1 MKARRISILF
11 FLSLVPTIASAGDT
25 KSPST
30 STPRISKE
38 TRMQIVRAFN
48 AELVYIRAPFPMG
61 KAGLKLKDGVLSPS
75 REELQQLIAMWGP
88 AAKPGDQARISDI
101 IIKNNF
107 IHFEI
112 NGGPIKKQKWYQ
124 RIQVQ
129 GAGGGTAP
137 LAPSDSSA
145 NARGSFVDLYFDH
158 YVPDLTGP
166 QLKELLRPVFD
177 FDAKSAVEAYL
188 ETVPPKVKDAIK
200 NHQVLVGMNREMV
213 IYSKGRPPKKVR
225 EKNGETEYE
234 DWIYGEPPHDVDFVR
249 MIGDRVV
256 RVETMKVN
264 GEKLVRTEKEVD
276 LEPEPSVAKQE
287 PPGPRPPDAPSLKR
301 PGEEL
306 PGTPDT
312 VTVPTNGKIPPPIAP
327 APPPGKDHNP
337 VSN

>member
-1 MKARRISILF
+1 
-11 FLSLVPTIASAGDT
+11 
-25 KSPST
+25 
-30 STPRISKE
+30 
-38 TRMQIVRAFN
+38 MQIVRAFN

-61 KAGLKLKDGVLSPS
+61 KVGLKLKNGVLSPS
-75 REELQQLIAMWGP
+75 REQLQQLISMWGP

-101 IIKNNF
+101 AIKDNY

-112 NGGPIKKQKWYQ
+112 NGGPVRKQKWYQ

-145 NARGSFVDLYFDH
+145 NAH
-158 YVPDLTGP
+158 
-166 QLKELLRPVFD
+166 LLRPVFD
-177 FDAKSAVEAYL
+177 FDAKSVVEAYL

-234 DWIYGEPPHDVDFVR
+234 DWIYGEPPHDVDFIR
-249 MIGDRVV
+249 MIGDRVA

-264 GEKLVRTEKEVD
+264 GEKLVRTEKEID

-287 PPGPRPPDAPSLKR
+287 PPGPKPPGAPSLKR
-301 PGEEL
+301 PGEDL

-327 APPPGKDHNP
+327 APPPGKDQNP
-337 VSN
+337 VPN

>member
-1 MKARRISILF
+1 MKSLCISAHF
-11 FLSLVPTIASAGDT
+11 FLSLAAIIASAGDT
-25 KSPST
+25 KSPS
-30 STPRISKE
+30 SPPPHISKE
-38 TRMQIVRAFN
+38 TRMQLVRAFN

-61 KAGLKLKDGVLSPS
+61 KVGLKLKNGVLSPS

-112 NGGPIKKQKWYQ
+112 NGGPVKKQKWYQ

-188 ETVPPKVKDAIK
+188 ETVPPKVKDAIQ

-225 EKNGETEYE
+225 EKNGEIEYE

-276 LEPEPSVAKQE
+276 LEPEPSVAKRE

-306 PGTPDT
+306 PDAPNTL
-312 VTVPTNGKIPPPIAP
+312 TVPAKGTGSPSG
-327 APPPGKDHNP
+327 APPPSKDPNSVP
-337 VSN
+337 N